1 LQRANHRLCRLAIA
15 IVDDGRAHGCET
27 AGNGS
32 ADPTSGAGHDRH
44 TVGER
49 NLTEVAVHR
58 TELLHGRTYE
68 LASKRWISRV
78 VHPPGYILGY
88 IGALRTR
95 RK

>member
-1 LQRANHRLCRLAIA
+1 
-15 IVDDGRAHGCET
+15 
-27 AGNGS
+27 
-32 ADPTSGAGHDRH
+32 
-44 TVGER
+44 
-49 NLTEVAVHR
+49 
-58 TELLHGRTYE
+58 